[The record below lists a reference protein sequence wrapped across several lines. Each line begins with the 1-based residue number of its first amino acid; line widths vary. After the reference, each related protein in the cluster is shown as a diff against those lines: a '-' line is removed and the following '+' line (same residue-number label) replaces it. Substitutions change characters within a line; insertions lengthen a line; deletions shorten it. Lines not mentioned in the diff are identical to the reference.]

1 MYPLPQVPAALA
13 VAPNAE
19 HIVTTRNLD
28 GLVPK
33 AKDSDWNTT
42 DWMAASAS
50 LWNTTDWM
58 AASASLWIL
67 AKSLQV
73 FLVDRR
79 PTRLGKCVY
88 VFAQVVE

>member
-50 LWNTTDWM
+50 LW
-58 AASASLWIL
+58 IL
-67 AKSLQV
+67 AKSLKV

-88 VFAQVVE
+88 VLAQVVE

>member
-50 LWNTTDWM
+50 LW
-58 AASASLWIL
+58 IL

>member
-50 LWNTTDWM
+50 LW
-58 AASASLWIL
+58 IL

-79 PTRLGKCVY
+79 PTRLGKRVY